1 MDGGQD
7 LAAELR
13 RALDRSEIYCVYQPI
28 VNLDS
33 RETVAFE
40 ALARGPQDSPLE
52 TPAALF
58 ATAQEVGLTDEL
70 DWACR
75 TAALR
80 GAVDAGLSHPLSL
93 FVNVEPRL
101 LGSPLPGEF
110 AALTK
115 VAGRRFRRVLEV
127 TERAV
132 TSDPAGLLTG
142 IREARERGVGVALD
156 DIGAVPESMSMLPFL
171 RPDVIKLDLRLV
183 QRRPGEEIAQVV
195 HAVNAQAER
204 TQATVLAE
212 GIETEEHLETAVAFG
227 ATLGQ
232 GWMFGRPS
240 TLDLVGADAIP
251 PSAGV
256 RLASAFTVLG
266 ADRTPFEI
274 LQASKPVRRGR
285 QKTLLAISRQLEKE
299 ALALNEPPV
308 VVASFQEERFFTD
321 RTKALYSELA
331 KRASFVAALG
341 VGMAPEP
348 VPGVRGA
355 NLPSDDPL
363 RGEWVVLVVGSH
375 FSAAFAGR
383 DLGDPGPN
391 VDRRFD
397 LALTYDR
404 DVVLQVAQSLL
415 GRVEK
420 L

>member
-1 MDGGQD
+1 MHNQH
-7 LAAELR
+7 ELR
-13 RALDRSEIYCVYQPI
+13 RLLRDQRIHCLYQPI

-33 RETVAFE
+33 GETVAFE
-40 ALARGPQDSPLE
+40 ALARGPEDSPLH
-52 TPAALF
+52 TPDALF
-58 ATAQEVGLTDEL
+58 TTAQEGGLTDEL

-75 TAALR
+75 TAALK
-80 GAVDAGLSHPLSL
+80 GALEAGLSHPLSL

-101 LGSPLPGEF
+101 LGSPLPDKF
-110 AALTK
+110 AALTR

-132 TSDPAGLLTG
+132 TSDPAGLLMG
-142 IREARERGVGVALD
+142 IRDARQRGVGVAID

-183 QRRPGEEIAQVV
+183 QQRPDEEIAQVV

-204 TQATVLAE
+204 TEATVLAE
-212 GIETEEHLETAVAFG
+212 GIETEEHLEAAVAFG

-240 TLDLVGADAIP
+240 VLDLLDKDPIS
-251 PSAGV
+251 PSAAV

-266 ADRTPFEI
+266 SDRTPFEI

-285 QKTLLAISRQLEKE
+285 LKTLLAISRQLEKE

-308 VVASFQEERFFTD
+308 VIASFQEERFFTLQ
-321 RTKALYSELA
+321 TKRLYSELA
-331 KRASFVAALG
+331 ERASFVAALG
-341 VGMAPEP
+341 VGMSREP

-355 NLPSDDPL
+355 SLLSDDPL

-375 FSAAFAGR
+375 FSAVFAGR
-383 DLGDPGPN
+383 DLGDDVAN
-391 VDRRFD
+391 VERRFD
-397 LALTYDR
+397 LVLTYER